1 MEFQTTVMV
10 VDDERDVCDCVAQ
23 VVGTLGVAVRCFA
36 TGREVL
42 KFCTPDLPGCLLLDM
57 QITDMSGLEVRKQMV
72 AQDCFQPFIML
83 SGRSDIA
90 CAVEAMHLGARDFL
104 QKPFDRQRLLDRVQ
118 EALAWDA
125 AERTRRVAENE
136 ILNRVSTLTARE
148 RQVLQL
154 VGAGRITKQI
164 ARDLTISPKTVEVH
178 RSNIMRKMHVDSAAE
193 LLHMIG
199 RHPRVSG
206 APSDRAQAELHAV
219 GG

>member
-1 MEFQTTVMV
+1 MERQTTVMV

-23 VVGTLGVAVRCFA
+23 VVGTLNVAVRCFT

-42 KFCTPDLPGCLLLDM
+42 EFCTPDLPGCLLLDM
-57 QITDMSGLEVRKQMV
+57 QITDMSGLDVREQMV
-72 AQDCFQPFIML
+72 ARHCFQPFIML

-104 QKPFDRQRLLDRVQ
+104 QKPFDRKRLLDSVQ
-118 EALAWDA
+118 DALAWDA
-125 AERTRRVAENE
+125 AERARRAEE
-136 ILNRVSTLTARE
+136 DDVLERVNTLTARE

-193 LLHMIG
+193 LLHLVA
-199 RHPRVSG
+199 RHPRVS
-206 APSDRAQAELHAV
+206 SDQLTTRGYELRAV

>member
-1 MEFQTTVMV
+1 MERQTTVMV

-23 VVGTLGVAVRCFA
+23 VVGNLGVAVRCFT
-36 TGREVL
+36 TGHEVL
-42 KFCTPDLPGCLLLDM
+42 EFCTPDLPGCLLLDM
-57 QITDMSGLEVRKQMV
+57 QITDMSGLAVREQMV
-72 AQDCFQPFIML
+72 ARECFQPFIML

-104 QKPFDRQRLLDRVQ
+104 QKPFDRKRLLARV
-118 EALAWDA
+118 EDALAWDA
-125 AERTRRVAENE
+125 AERTRRAAENE
-136 ILNRVSTLTARE
+136 ILKRVDTLTARE

-193 LLHMIG
+193 LLHLVA
-199 RHPRVSG
+199 RNPRISS
-206 APSDRAQAELHAV
+206 ASTANEKRELHAIS
-219 GG
+219 G